1 MIQSQ
6 ADIVLADMQDPHVRG
21 NSGARAIVDTT
32 PLFVAKPKL
41 SARRYGRRRRRC
53 STHCKLLMLP
63 HL

>member
-41 SARRYGRRRRRC
+41 SALMAA
-53 STHCKLLMLP
+53 LLAVFV
-63 HL
+63 HD